1 MIWLLTSIV
10 AVETIA
16 LVVVSIFAY
25 RTAMSVLRVQDAI
38 EQSLDVLDKRY
49 ESISKI
55 LKIPLFYD
63 SPEIKRAVDDI
74 RMSREA
80 ILYVANQLTSVQ
92 EEEEEIGH
100 AMEEEAEVYKDSGL
114 LSQEIMDEIE
124 AEEAE
129 EERKGIE
136 WRRLLRENKEKRW
149 RKELEEIS
157 KTWEKEEAGLYDMWN
172 TGVVWK
178 NPNESNQNQQ

>member
-92 EEEEEIGH
+92 EEEEEIGD
-100 AMEEEAEVYKDSGL
+100 K
-114 LSQEIMDEIE
+114 
-124 AEEAE
+124 
-129 EERKGIE
+129 K
-136 WRRLLRENKEKRW
+136 
-149 RKELEEIS
+149 
-157 KTWEKEEAGLYDMWN
+157 
-172 TGVVWK
+172 
-178 NPNESNQNQQ
+178 SN